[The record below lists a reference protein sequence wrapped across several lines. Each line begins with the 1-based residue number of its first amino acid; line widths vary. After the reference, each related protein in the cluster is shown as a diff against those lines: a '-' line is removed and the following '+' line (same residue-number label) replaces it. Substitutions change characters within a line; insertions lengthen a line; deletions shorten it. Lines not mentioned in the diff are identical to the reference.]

1 MSVSVNYM
9 LGKKNVRNDENDE
22 NNTKR
27 SKTDTYTYTNMHSSV
42 KKRVFERDLDSKTM
56 EGKLDYFADYLGKK
70 HCRYDSSLKIFT
82 IILKYYNDDF
92 ITNKYNEFKE
102 LCDRQKYR
110 SKVSV
115 SDKNNLYDI
124 LNYMHWLLHN
134 NDVNNEHKLRKECI
148 EKSTKKIQCINNVTC
163 AFIAI
168 EKIEKTLHYLKN
180 IKYCRMDFLNCM
192 IVDIYN
198 NFEYPDLLDYFKFL
212 INEIIK
218 DYVMINKRF
227 IIKISKKYKFINA
240 FEDIYKKYKL
250 RQTENSFINPFEDNY
265 EKYKLTQKENQ
276 QYSNNYSDN
285 FELLSDFEYDISDE
299 SLENCIDSDCNNND
313 DDILELIDNY
323 LESKNNNNYNINN
336 KPIKICITNSNN
348 NNYDILELIDNYL
361 ESENDNNYD
370 DDEDC
375 NSLNGL

>member
-1 MSVSVNYM
+1 MSVSVNYI

-22 NNTKR
+22 NNAKR

-42 KKRVFERDLDSKTM
+42 VKKRVFERDLDSKTI

-102 LCDRQKYR
+102 LCNTKKHR

-115 SDKNNLYDI
+115 PDANNLYDI
-124 LNYMHWLLHN
+124 LNYMHWFLHN
-134 NDVNNEHKLRKECI
+134 NNDVDKENKSQKECI
-148 EKSTKKIQCINNVTC
+148 KKSTKKIKIPKIKKMKFIDNVIHALTV
-163 AFIAI
+163 I
-168 EKIEKTLHYLKN
+168 EKIEKTLYYLKN
-180 IKYCRMDFLNCM
+180 IKYCRMHFLNCM
-192 IVDIYN
+192 IIDIYN

-218 DYVMINKRF
+218 DYVMSNKRF
-227 IIKISKKYKFINA
+227 IIKVTKKYRFINA

-250 RQTENSFINPFEDNY
+250 RQTENSFINPFQDNY

-285 FELLSDFEYDISDE
+285 FELLSDFDYDSIDS
-299 SLENCIDSDCNNND
+299 SLENCINSDCNNND

-323 LESKNNNNYNINN
+323 LES
-336 KPIKICITNSNN
+336 
-348 NNYDILELIDNYL
+348 
-361 ESENDNNYD
+361 ENDNIYED
-370 DDEDC
+370 DDC